1 MKRIVSVWLPAW
13 PIERLRRA
21 EPNAVPDDRPFAL
34 VASGAHGVILTAV
47 NRRASVA
54 GVRVGQSLADARA
67 ALPGLLTRLAEP
79 AQDRAALLA
88 LARWSGRYGP
98 ARNVD
103 GEDGLWIDVTGVAHL
118 FADRE
123 PRGERAKEGGEARLL
138 ADLLRRLDAFGV
150 TARAGLADT
159 PGAGFALARFAP
171 QRDGRAVIAP
181 AGGMRTALAGLPVEG
196 LRLEVEAVIL
206 LKRLGLR
213 RIGQL
218 YELPRA
224 ALARR
229 FRTLPGARKAAA
241 GSSAM
246 ADTVLT
252 RLDQALGRVPE
263 PQRSL
268 ADPPPH
274 LVRRVFSEPLVS
286 AAGIETA
293 VAELATDLC
302 ALLDGAAEGA
312 RRLRLCLYR
321 ADGTATEARAGT
333 STPCREPQHI
343 VKLLAE
349 KLSSLDAGFGI
360 DALTL
365 EATAVEPLAAV
376 QPALPV
382 RLEEGAR
389 ADPAPL
395 IDRLANRLGPERV
408 FRLAACESHIP
419 ERAERRVPVLTRS
432 PASSP
437 AVPLPWPPRLA
448 LRPPFLFQAPEPIAV
463 VAEVP
468 EGPPVRF
475 TWRRVSHRVAK
486 AAGPERL
493 APEWWRALARAS
505 GADEDTAAPRP
516 RDYYCLEDDR
526 GARYWVFRDGLY
538 SREAEERAP
547 VWYMH
552 GLFG

>member
-1 MKRIVSVWLPAW
+1 MKRVVSVWLPAW

-21 EPNAVPDDRPFAL
+21 EPNVVPDDRPFAL
-34 VASGAHGVILTAV
+34 VAAGTHGVIITAV
-47 NRRASVA
+47 NRRAA
-54 GVRVGQSLADARA
+54 AEGVRTGQSLADARA

-98 ARNVD
+98 SRNVEGD
-103 GEDGLWIDVTGVAHL
+103 DGLWIDVTGVAHL
-118 FADRE
+118 FADRAQ
-123 PRGERAKEGGEARLL
+123 RGANHSAEARLL
-138 ADLLRRLDAFGV
+138 ADLVRRLGTFGL
-150 TARAGLADT
+150 TARAALADT
-159 PGAGFALARFAP
+159 PGAAFALARFAP
-171 QRDGRAVIAP
+171 HKEGRTVISP
-181 AGGMRTALAGLPVEG
+181 AGAMRAALAGLPVEG
-196 LRLEVEAVIL
+196 LRLEAETLIL

-218 YELPRA
+218 YDLPRA

-229 FRTLPGARKAAA
+229 FRALKGARKATA

-252 RLDQALGRVPE
+252 RLDQALGRLPE
-263 PQRSL
+263 PQRPL
-268 ADPPPH
+268 AERPVH
-274 LVRRVFSEPLVS
+274 LVRRIFSEPLVS
-286 AAGIETA
+286 AAGVETA
-293 VAELATDLC
+293 VAELATALC
-302 ALLDGAAEGA
+302 ALLDDAAEGA

-321 ADGTATEARAGT
+321 ADGTMAEAQAGT
-333 STPCREPQHI
+333 SEPCREPRHI
-343 VKLLAE
+343 LKLLAE

-360 DALTL
+360 DVLTL
-365 EATAVEPLAAV
+365 EATGVEPLATV
-376 QPALPV
+376 QPALAA

-389 ADPAPL
+389 SDSAPL

-408 FRLAACESHIP
+408 FRIALCESHIP
-419 ERAERRVPVLTRS
+419 ERAEQRIPALARLPARS
-432 PASSP
+432 LPLPA
-437 AVPLPWPPRLA
+437 PWPPRLA
-448 LRPPFLFQAPEPIAV
+448 LRPPFLFPAPEPIAV

-505 GADEDTAAPRP
+505 GADEETAAPRP

-526 GARYWVFRDGLY
+526 GGRYWVFRDGLY